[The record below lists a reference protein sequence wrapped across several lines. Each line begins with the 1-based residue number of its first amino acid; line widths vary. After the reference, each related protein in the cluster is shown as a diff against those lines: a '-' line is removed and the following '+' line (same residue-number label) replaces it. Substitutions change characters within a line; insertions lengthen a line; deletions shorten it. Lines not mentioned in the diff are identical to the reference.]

1 MKPPLIVILG
11 PTASGKS
18 ELAIKLAKFFNGEI
32 ISADSRQVYKE
43 MNIAT
48 NKYQISK
55 IKNQNDA
62 LAAGKQKIKSKKPII
77 IKQIPHYL
85 IDIVKPN
92 QIFTAAQ
99 FKQKAIN
106 IIKKIQKRGKIP
118 FLVGGTGLYIS
129 AIADNLE
136 IPQIP
141 PDEKL
146 RQKLEKEIE
155 KYGVKKAYQKLLKL
169 DPRAKNFV
177 QEKNS
182 RRIIRALEICLI
194 TGKKFSELRKR
205 GKSLFNVLQ
214 IGIKISRKTLYKKIN
229 ERVEKMIKDGLVD
242 EVKNLAKK
250 YPFALPSMSG
260 IGYKQIGRYLKKE
273 ISLDEAIELIKR
285 DTRRYVGKQMSWFKK
300 HPSPEQI
307 QQRECKKIKWI
318 KKYSEAQKTIANFLS
333 KVQ

>member
-1 MKPPLIVILG
+1 MSIAQPPLIVILG

-48 NKYQISK
+48 NKIQ
-55 IKNQNDA
+55 DT
-62 LAAGKQKIKSKKPII
+62 
-77 IKQIPHYL
+77 KQIPHYL
-85 IDIVKPN
+85 IDAVKPN
-92 QIFTAAQ
+92 QIFTAAN

-129 AIADNLE
+129 AVADNLE

-146 RQKLEKEIE
+146 RKKLEKDIE

-169 DPRAKNFV
+169 DPQAKNFV

-214 IGIKISRKTLYKKIN
+214 IGIKIPRKTLYKKIN
-229 ERVEKMIKDGLVD
+229 QRVEKMIKDGLVD

-260 IGYKQIGRYLKKE
+260 IGYKQIGKYLKKE
-273 ISLDEAIELIKR
+273 ISLDDAIELIKR

-318 KKYSEAQKTIANFLS
+318 KKYPEARNIIKDFLS
-333 KVQ
+333 KAQ

>member
-1 MKPPLIVILG
+1 MKNRQRKGLIKISIAQPPLIVILG

-32 ISADSRQVYKE
+32 ISADSRQIYKD
-43 MNIAT
+43 MIIAT
-48 NKYQISK
+48 NKIQ
-55 IKNQNDA
+55 DT
-62 LAAGKQKIKSKKPII
+62 
-77 IKQIPHYL
+77 KQIPHYL
-85 IDIVKPN
+85 IGVVKPN

-99 FKQKAIN
+99 FKQKAIK
-106 IIKKIQKRGKIP
+106 IIKDIQKRGKIP

-129 AIADNLE
+129 AVVDNLE

-155 KYGVKKAYQKLLKL
+155 RYGVEKAYQKLIKL
-169 DPRAKNFV
+169 DPQAKNFV

-182 RRIIRALEICLI
+182 RRIIRALEICLA
-194 TGKKFSELRKR
+194 TGKKFSELRTR

-214 IGIKISRKTLYKKIN
+214 IGIKIPKKTLYKKIN
-229 ERVEKMIKDGLVD
+229 ERVEKMIKDGLVE

-250 YPFALPSMSG
+250 YPFTLPSMSG
-260 IGYKQIGRYLKKE
+260 IGYKQIGKYLKKE
-273 ISLDEAIELIKR
+273 ISLDEAVGLIKR
-285 DTRRYVGKQMSWFKK
+285 DTRRYVSKQMSWFKK

-307 QQRECKKIKWI
+307 QQRESKKIKWV
-318 KKYSEAQKTIANFLS
+318 KKYSEAQKIVKDFLS
-333 KVQ
+333 KS